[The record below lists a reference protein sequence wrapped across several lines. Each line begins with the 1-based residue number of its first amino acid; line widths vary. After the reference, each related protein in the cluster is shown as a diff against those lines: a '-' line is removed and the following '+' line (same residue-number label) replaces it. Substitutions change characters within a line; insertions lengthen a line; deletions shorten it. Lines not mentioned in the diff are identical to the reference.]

1 VAAKILKLS
10 DYRAAVGS
18 DDEID
23 LTTAVDAAIRDL
35 QEIIANWGSAAALQR
50 AQECEVMLRRAFVH
64 SLTGQ
69 PHSQQ

>member
-1 VAAKILKLS
+1 MAAKILKLS

-35 QEIIANWGSAAALQR
+35 QEIIANWSSAAALQR
-50 AQECEVMLRRAFVH
+50 THECEVMLRRAFLH
-64 SLTGQ
+64 SLA
-69 PHSQQ
+69 S